1 MSLIINTLIT
11 ALLLWGPGP
20 FPGSTFANPLWE
32 DGKAEVCQYDA
43 ETVIYGKVRKHQIT
57 TIFVK
62 EDFGTESK
70 VKVDVSGSEK
80 RVTAI
85 KVHSVEK
92 IESANYPYQRARTT
106 IASRTDLSALLR
118 QTTSSQEWCGITSAR
133 IVRSGDHFEHR
144 WDSYFEGEPV
154 GKEALPTDSITDHQL
169 LLLARDFDFQE
180 KKALEFTLLSGM
192 ESNKA
197 GPLQRRAARMT
208 SSKEV
213 DFTSPL
219 GTTHCRVVEVVCGD
233 QLWMTLWVEV
243 AQPHRIIGLDR
254 FDGHKLRLRESKRW
268 AYWQRVSR

>member
-1 MSLIINTLIT
+1 ML
-11 ALLLWGPGP
+11 
-20 FPGSTFANPLWE
+20 
-32 DGKAEVCQYDA
+32 
-43 ETVIYGKVRKHQIT
+43 
-57 TIFVK
+57 K

-197 GPLQRRAARMT
+197 GPLQTFVNLGGRTWSPAMT
-208 SSKEV
+208 ICRSS
-213 DFTSPL
+213 T
-219 GTTHCRVVEVVCGD
+219 G
-233 QLWMTLWVEV
+233 
-243 AQPHRIIGLDR
+243 
-254 FDGHKLRLRESKRW
+254 RLRR
-268 AYWQRVSR
+268 SRCVASTAPS